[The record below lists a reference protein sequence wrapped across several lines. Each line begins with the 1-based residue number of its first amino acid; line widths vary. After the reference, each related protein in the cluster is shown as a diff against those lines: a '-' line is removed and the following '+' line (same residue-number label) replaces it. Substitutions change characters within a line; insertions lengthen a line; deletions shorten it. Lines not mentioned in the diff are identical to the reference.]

1 VELTRVARTAPV
13 TLSHAFEVG
22 ESVTNSSTTV
32 TVAVTD
38 ANGAAVSSGNA
49 TSAGAGTGRYTY
61 PLPGQATLSH
71 LTVAWTATIAGA
83 SVVETDYCEVV
94 GGFFFRLAE
103 ARSSDT
109 SLVNPGDYSA
119 AQLELAR
126 LETEVE
132 CEEICDRAFV
142 PRYRRVVLDGTG
154 TTDITLPD
162 ADLRTVRAA
171 RISPAPGQAFTVF
184 TSDELAAVKLV
195 GDREL
200 RRTDSGN
207 VWTFGTGNV
216 ILEYEYGFDRPP
228 DDLRRAALVRVRT
241 RLNIH
246 RTGIPDRATSFTVAE
261 GGVFR
266 LDMPG
271 PYKTG
276 LPEVDAV
283 YGRYSLRSGAG
294 GRPVP
299 ASRSLNFDPQFFTLF
314 HGGTR

>member
-1 VELTRVARTAPV
+1 MELTRVARTAPA
-13 TLSHAFEVG
+13 TLSHTFEVG
-22 ESVTNSSTTV
+22 ETVTDSSTTV

-38 ANGAAVSSGNA
+38 ANGTVVSSGDA
-49 TSAGAGTGRYTY
+49 TSAGADTGRYTY
-61 PLPGQATLSH
+61 PLPGQATLSL
-71 LTVAWTATIAGA
+71 LTVSWSATIAGA
-83 SVVETDYCEVV
+83 PVVETDYCEVV
-94 GGFFFRLAE
+94 GGFFFRLSE
-103 ARSSDT
+103 ARFSDT
-109 SLVNPGDYSA
+109 SLVNPGDYA
-119 AQLELAR
+119 TAQLDLAR

-154 TTDITLPD
+154 TTDITLLD
-162 ADLRTVRAA
+162 ADLRTVRAV
-171 RISPAPGQAFTVF
+171 RMSPAAGQAFVAF
-184 TSDELAAVKLV
+184 TPAQLAALKLI

-200 RRTDSGN
+200 RRTDN
-207 VWTFGTGNV
+207 NTEWTFGAGNV
-216 ILEYEYGFDRPP
+216 IIEYEYGFDRPP
-228 DDLRRAALVRVRT
+228 DDLRRVSLVRVRT

-246 RTGIPDRATSFTVAE
+246 RSGIPDRASSFTVAE

-299 ASRSLNFDPQFFTLF
+299 ASRSLNFDPQFATLF
-314 HGGTR
+314 HGGLR

>member
-1 VELTRVARTAPV
+1 MELTRVARTAAA
-13 TLSHAFEVG
+13 TLSHTFEVG
-22 ESVTNSSTTV
+22 ETLTDSSTTV
-32 TVAVTD
+32 AVSVTD
-38 ANGAAVSSGNA
+38 ANGTVVSTGTAS
-49 TSAGAGTGRYTY
+49 SAGTGTGRYTY
-61 PLPGQATLSH
+61 PLPGQATLSL
-71 LTVAWTATIAGA
+71 LTVAWSGTIAGA
-83 SVVETDYCEVV
+83 AVVETDYCEVV
-94 GGFFFRLAE
+94 GGFFFRLSE
-103 ARSSDT
+103 ARFSDT
-109 SLVNPGDYSA
+109 SLVNTGDYA
-119 AQLELAR
+119 TAQLELAR

-162 ADLRTVRAA
+162 ADLRTVRTV
-171 RISPAPGQAFTVF
+171 RISPAPGQAFVAFTV
-184 TSDELAAVKLV
+184 DELAAVKLV

-200 RRTDSGN
+200 RRTEFGTE
-207 VWTFGTGNV
+207 WTFGTGNV
-216 ILEYEYGFDRPP
+216 IIEYEHGFDRPP

-246 RTGIPDRATSFTVAE
+246 RSGIPDRATSFTVAE
-261 GGVFR
+261 GGTFR

-294 GRPVP
+294 GRAVP
-299 ASRSLNFDPQFFTLF
+299 ASRSLNFDPQASSLF

>member
-1 VELTRVARTAPV
+1 
-13 TLSHAFEVG
+13 
-22 ESVTNSSTTV
+22 
-32 TVAVTD
+32 
-38 ANGAAVSSGNA
+38 
-49 TSAGAGTGRYTY
+49 
-61 PLPGQATLSH
+61 
-71 LTVAWTATIAGA
+71 
-83 SVVETDYCEVV
+83 
-94 GGFFFRLAE
+94 
-103 ARSSDT
+103 
-109 SLVNPGDYSA
+109 
-119 AQLELAR
+119 
-126 LETEVE
+126 
-132 CEEICDRAFV
+132 
-142 PRYRRVVLDGTG
+142 VVLDGTG

-162 ADLRTVRAA
+162 ANLRTVRAA
-171 RISPAPGQAFTVF
+171 RISPVPAQAFTAL

-200 RRTDSGN
+200 RRTDSGK
-207 VWTFGTGNV
+207 VWPFGTGNV
-216 ILEYEYGFDRPP
+216 IIEYEHGFDRPP
-228 DDLRRAALVRVRT
+228 DDLRRASLVRVRT

-299 ASRSLNFDPQFFTLF
+299 ASRSLNFDPQFATLF